1 MKKSNSPRQI
11 LSKSKNNSI
20 KSKNNSIKSNVY
32 IVYILLF
39 ANNYYTYY

>member
-20 KSKNNSIKSNVY
+20 KSNVY
-32 IVYILLF
+32 IVYLSLF
-39 ANNYYTYY
+39 ANNYSKSYL

>member
-20 KSKNNSIKSNVY
+20 KSNVF

-39 ANNYYTYY
+39 AKNYYTYYL